1 MQCGRSKL
9 LGIGNRFSG
18 WLSIVEASEGAFDSK
33 SLVRNLREWCE
44 TFNIPEEIATNGGPQ
59 MTSTVFLDALKAWG
73 IRHRLSSS
81 YYPHSNCRAEL
92 AVKSGKRLLR
102 ENMGPDGTLDT
113 NWFMRAIMQFRN
125 TPMQDCK
132 RSPAQ
137 IVFGR
142 QLRDFLPTLLHK
154 YEPAQDWTVT
164 QEYRERTLA
173 RKREL
178 DGIKLN
184 QMEH

>member
-1 MQCGRSKL
+1 
-9 LGIGNRFSG
+9 
-18 WLSIVEASEGAFDSK
+18 
-33 SLVRNLREWCE
+33 
-44 TFNIPEEIATNGGPQ
+44 
-59 MTSTVFLDALKAWG
+59 MTSALFLDTLKAWG

-81 YYPHSNCRAEL
+81 YYAHSNCRAEL

-102 ENMGPDGTLDT
+102 ENMGPEGTLNT
-113 NWFMRAIMQFRN
+113 NRFMRAIMQFRN
-125 TPMQDCK
+125 KPMQDCR

-137 IVFGR
+137 MVFGR

-173 RKREL
+173 RKRESDGVKWKEKSKDYKEL
-178 DGIKLN
+178 DVGTAVAIQNRRRFPASKCSPCRVFVSFRCDL
-184 QMEH
+184 